1 MVELQLREMHKLT
14 LGTEFLSVAVFAVG
28 SIIVDGFLA
37 GGQFLTTCGALEAG
51 PAGRG
56 AC

>member
-1 MVELQLREMHKLT
+1 MSHT

-37 GGQFLTTCGALEAG
+37 GGQLLTTRGALETG

-56 AC
+56 